1 MAKSLQ
7 GGAPYLADLIYT
19 SWTTV
24 CGSYIELV
32 HEILQTNFYLE
43 EPPAFRPFNNL

>member
-24 CGSYIELV
+24 CGEVV

-43 EPPAFRPFNNL
+43 GAPAFRPFNNL